1 MGYIPQIKWEDNA
14 TNTERL
20 RAIYNFLNNLLFEM
34 YGGKVPT
41 NKEELQNNIDI
52 LSLPLSVTFV
62 TMAENGEIDEVT
74 AKEHIEMFLPWDID
88 IEYNIGEMRTYGV
101 ENNIDGEIFIESKL
115 YKCLQAH
122 TSQKGWEPDVAVS
135 LWKECAIAENGI
147 PEWSQPISTSD
158 AYMTGDE
165 VMYNGVHYRSLIDN
179 NVWAPDAYPQGWEIV
194 EEV

>member
-41 NKEELQNNIDI
+41 NKEELQNNIDN

-88 IEYNIGEMRTYGV
+88 IEYNIGDMRTHGV
-101 ENNIDGEIFIESKL
+101 ENNIDGEIFIELKL

-135 LWKECAIAENGI
+135 LWKECAVAENGI

-158 AYMTGDE
+158 AYMIGDE

>member
-20 RAIYNFLNNLLFEM
+20 RAIYNFLNNLLSEM
-34 YGGKVPT
+34 YGGRVPN
-41 NKEELQNNIDI
+41 NKEELQRNIDS
-52 LSLPLSVTFV
+52 LNLPLSVTFV
-62 TMAENGEIDEVT
+62 TMAENDEIDEVT

-88 IEYNIGEMRTYGV
+88 VKYEIGSMRTYTV
-101 ENNIDGEIFIESKL
+101 QTIINDESVSELKL